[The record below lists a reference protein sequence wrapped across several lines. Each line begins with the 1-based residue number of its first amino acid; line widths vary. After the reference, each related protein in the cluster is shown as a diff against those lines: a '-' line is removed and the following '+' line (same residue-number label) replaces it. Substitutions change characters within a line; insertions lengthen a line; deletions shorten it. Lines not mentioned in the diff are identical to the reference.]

1 MKSIIKPSIFLA
13 CTGFFLI
20 AILSGCKKQLDINQN
35 PNSAIESNIEPFL
48 ILPGTLSNT
57 ATHVNTGYAF
67 LYRWL
72 GFIATAAGVAPSAE
86 EESYNLTTTFG
97 NTAFNTPLDI
107 NSDLQ
112 FMENKA
118 QAGGQT
124 FYVGAA
130 RIMKALNFARI
141 VDAYNSIPYSQA
153 LQGLKF
159 ITPKYDDPKAVYE
172 DLVKQIDTGITLIKG
187 YDYGANPNI
196 KTADIMFG
204 SEIPSTNNTAA
215 HKTLWIKFA
224 NTLKLRLLIHQSNR
238 MDRQDYIRTEIAKIL
253 AEGSGFVDAKK
264 TASVNP
270 GYSQAQPNPYYA
282 AYGYTLAGQTAAGS
296 ARANNNMLNFLKT
309 DADPRVAYDYKPIVT
324 ALPANAAEPIPT
336 LDPKN
341 YRGNDYGL
349 AIDNSIHKN
358 QTANYVSR
366 VGGSTANGNAAG
378 ASTSNST
385 GIVKGWDMRSWLIT
399 STESLFLQAEAIQR
413 GYLAGN
419 GETAYKN
426 AVLESFVWL
435 NVGASADSATAQFNK
450 WYNASAGKAYQADVV
465 WTAAPDKLKL
475 IAYQKYL
482 ALVPLD
488 AMEIWTDYRRN
499 GGYPVI
505 QLSQNSGRTS
515 QTLPVRLLYTNA
527 ELSTNLVNVPA
538 VGRLAGSQFTDKI
551 WWMP

>member
-1 MKSIIKPSIFLA
+1 MKLLIKTSFLA
-13 CTGFFLI
+13 IAGVFLI

-35 PNSAIESNIEPFL
+35 LNSAIESNIEPFL
-48 ILPGTLSNT
+48 VLPGTLSNT

-86 EESYNLTTTFG
+86 EESYNITTTFG
-97 NTAFNTPLDI
+97 NTAFTTPLDI
-107 NSDLQ
+107 NNDLQ

-118 QAGGQT
+118 KAGGQT

-130 RIMKALNFARI
+130 RIMKALNFARV

-153 LQGLKF
+153 LQGLKY
-159 ITPKYDDPKAVYE
+159 ITPKYDDPKAIYE
-172 DLVKQIDTGITLIKG
+172 DLIKQIDTGITFIKA
-187 YDYGANPNI
+187 YEYAANANI

-204 SEIPSTNNTAA
+204 SEIPSNNNTAA
-215 HKTLWIKFA
+215 HKTLWVKFA
-224 NTLKLRLLIHQSNR
+224 NTLKLRLLMHQSGR
-238 MDRQDYIRTEIAKIL
+238 ADRQDYIKAEMAKII
-253 AEGSGFVDAKK
+253 AEGSGFIDVKK

-282 AYGYTLAGQTAAGS
+282 AYGFTIAGQNPSST
-296 ARANNNMLNFLKT
+296 RANNTLLNFLKT
-309 DADPRVAYDYKPIVT
+309 DADPRVAFDYKPIAT
-324 ALPANAAEPIPT
+324 ALPANAAEPVPT

-358 QTANYVSR
+358 QTVNYVSR

-385 GIVKGWDMRSWLIT
+385 GIVKGWDMRSWVIT
-399 STESLFLQAEAIQR
+399 SMESLFLQAEAIQR

-419 GETAYKN
+419 VETTYKN

-435 NVGASADSATAQFNK
+435 NVGTSADSATAQFNR
-450 WYNASAGKAYQADVV
+450 WYNAAAGKAYQANVV
-465 WTAAPDKLKL
+465 WAAASDKLKL

-482 ALVPLD
+482 ALCPLD
-488 AMEIWTDYRRN
+488 AMETWTDYRRN
-499 GGYPVI
+499 GGYPVV
-505 QLSQNSGRTS
+505 QLSQSSGRTS

-527 ELSTNLVNVPA
+527 ELSTNLINVPA
-538 VGRLAGSQFTDKI
+538 VGRVAGSQFADKI